1 MSPSSGQAR
10 GLKVLYPG
18 ITIVVLIVGFF
29 VAERLLV
36 PPPPAP
42 PKSAA
47 EESAHVDTHEESAAE
62 ETPSAEE
69 PAPADDE
76 APAELVE
83 VTGPLVTPVAQTWST
98 YHGGPE
104 LTGLSDA
111 EIPENLEVLWRF
123 QADGALY
130 YAPVA
135 DENGIYVC
143 TFKGEV
149 YGLDFEGN
157 QRWRTRLVRE
167 VRDDGTERMERIDS
181 PVAAFLGKVFVSTL
195 NGKVYALDSTSGE
208 TAWTY
213 EVEGPVLGTVNLL
226 ETGDGPP
233 QLFVIGQD
241 DGALHSFNG
250 QTGERIWKA
259 EATDRCDG
267 SASIGNGAIV
277 YGSCAAAFHVFSAE
291 DGTIKTNIEL
301 DPDSQVASGAAI
313 AGNSVFGGS
322 HSGRFFHVDM
332 AAGNVVWINE
342 DAQDE
347 IFTTP
352 AVTEDTVV
360 FASYDGNVY
369 ALDRA
374 TGALKWK
381 HETLGFPTSAV
392 IASGR
397 AYLGIDGVLTVLDLA
412 SGEVLWTYEVS
423 DEITS
428 PAIIGNTIVVG
439 GQDGSVMAF
448 GAKTDT
454 D

>member
-10 GLKVLYPG
+10 GIKVLYPG
-18 ITIVVLIVGFF
+18 ITIVVLVVGYFI
-29 VAERLLV
+29 AESLLV

-42 PKSAA
+42 PRSAS
-47 EESAHVDTHEESAAE
+47 EKEPPGEPAAE
-62 ETPSAEE
+62 ETAEAAETQPAEE
-69 PAPADDE
+69 E
-76 APAELVE
+76 APAEFVE
-83 VTGPLVTPVAQTWST
+83 ATGPLVTPVAKTWST

-111 EIPENLEVLWRF
+111 EIPENLEMLWRF
-123 QADGALY
+123 QTDGSVY
-130 YAPVA
+130 YTPVA

-149 YGLDFEGN
+149 YGLDFDGN
-157 QRWRTRLVRE
+157 QRWHTRLVRE

-195 NGKVYALDSTSGE
+195 NGKVHALDSSNGE
-208 TAWTY
+208 IAWTY
-213 EVEGPVLGTVNLL
+213 EVDGPVLGTVNLL
-226 ETGDGPP
+226 ETEGGPP
-233 QLFVIGQD
+233 QLFVIGQS

-250 QTGERIWKA
+250 ETGERIWKA

-291 DGTIKTNIEL
+291 DGTIDKDIPL

-332 AAGNVVWINE
+332 AAGQIVWINE

-352 AVTEDTVV
+352 AVTDDTVV

-374 TGALKWK
+374 TGTVKWK
-381 HETLGFPTSAV
+381 HETLGFPTSPV
-392 IASGR
+392 IAGDR
-397 AYLGIDGVLTVLDLA
+397 VFIGISGVLTVLDLA
-412 SGEVLWTYEVS
+412 AGEVSWTYEVS
-423 DEITS
+423 DEIAS